1 MASLYQRFSGKINTS
16 RSFPV
21 PPEASHL
28 LGAQSSEED
37 GAAGKTSRPLQ
48 QESSRPRFQ
57 YQPRSD
63 CEEEDVS
70 AGVVRVG
77 LSWVLGVPPFP
88 PPPPPS
94 RPVGCLCAPLRLAA
108 ISCDLAA
115 LPSGVFAL
123 LFFPRSA
130 GDGTGR
136 SPHGAEPNRGSPA
149 PALPPHLSPRYLAP
163 CAALRC
169 RGAGL
174 GGGGRGVST
183 FGNSKCKLP
192 LFPSKR
198 GNKAPPP
205 PTFFFF
211 SIFYCYSLFYPLTLP
226 RGKSL
231 HLVPPS
237 LASLPQPGSGQ
248 TF

>member
-70 AGVVRVG
+70 AGVLRAG
-77 LSWVLGVPPFP
+77 LGWGLGVPLCRPPRPDGCLGAPLGWRRFLAVCPLFQAGLCASLVSPEVPGIVRDGARREPGLARPRAAP
-88 PPPPPS
+88 PP
-94 RPVGCLCAPLRLAA
+94 
-108 ISCDLAA
+108 
-115 LPSGVFAL
+115 L
-123 LFFPRSA
+123 L
-130 GDGTGR
+130 
-136 SPHGAEPNRGSPA
+136 
-149 PALPPHLSPRYLAP
+149 RYLAS

-174 GGGGRGVST
+174 GAAGSVLLETASASSG
-183 FGNSKCKLP
+183 CLP
-192 LFPSKR
+192 PCEATRLPPLH
-198 GNKAPPP
+198 PPP
-205 PTFFFF
+205 PLFFF
-211 SIFYCYSLFYPLTLP
+211 L
-226 RGKSL
+226 
-231 HLVPPS
+231 
-237 LASLPQPGSGQ
+237 
-248 TF
+248 